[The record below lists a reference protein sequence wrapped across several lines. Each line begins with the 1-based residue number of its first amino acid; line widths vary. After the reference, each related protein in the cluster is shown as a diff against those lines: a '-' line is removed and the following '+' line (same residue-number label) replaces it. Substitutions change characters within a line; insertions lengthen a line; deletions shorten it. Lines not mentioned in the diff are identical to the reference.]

1 MPNGG
6 DTYQEAEDAAM
17 TAAEEAMSL

>member
-1 MPNGG
+1 MPDGG